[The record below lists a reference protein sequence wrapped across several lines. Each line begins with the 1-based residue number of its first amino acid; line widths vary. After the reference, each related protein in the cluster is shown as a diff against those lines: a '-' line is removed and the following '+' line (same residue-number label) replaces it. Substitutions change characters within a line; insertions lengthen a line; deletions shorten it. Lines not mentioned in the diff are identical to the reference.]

1 MNIHRAHESIRHADG
16 KIELGR
22 LLTERRFYVL
32 YEHKLADVVA
42 FRPAAGR
49 MRILCAEHE
58 LTRRN
63 VCRNVRR
70 NFGNGCTAMLMLVPD
85 EAARVATRRFLQFVF
100 PRRLW
105 SRIGI
110 LTHAG
115 CRQQLAKLA
124 QDSET
129 ITSVTVAG
137 RAAIADGVKTIT
149 A

>member
-16 KIELGR
+16 KIELGW
-22 LLTERRFYVL
+22 LLTQHRFYVL

-42 FRPAAGR
+42 FRATGRR
-49 MRILCAEHE
+49 MRILCGEHE

-70 NFGNGCTAMLMLVPD
+70 NFGNGCTAMIMLVPD
-85 EAARVATRRFLQFVF
+85 EPARVATRRFLQFVF

-105 SRIGI
+105 SRISI

-115 CRQQLAKLA
+115 CRQQLVKLA
-124 QDSET
+124 HDSET
-129 ITSVTVAG
+129 ITSVTVVE
-137 RAAIADGVKTIT
+137 RPAAADGVKTI
-149 A
+149 AA